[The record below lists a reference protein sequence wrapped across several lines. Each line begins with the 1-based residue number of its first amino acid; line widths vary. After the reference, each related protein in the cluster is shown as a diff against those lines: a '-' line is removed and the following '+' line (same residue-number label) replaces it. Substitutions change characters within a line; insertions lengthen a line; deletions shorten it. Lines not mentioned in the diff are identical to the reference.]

1 MINTHIEEQILRQ
14 EYRRCLEYVKDSH
27 FHTLYTNEKI
37 EHSFQVIGAGNYIM
51 KHEKYY
57 QGRDETFLRLAKLAY
72 LFHDIGRF
80 REICEL
86 FDLGIEHLSATK
98 LDHGAFG
105 AEFLSRLPQYDTPFL
120 LLPVKYHNKLIE
132 DYYNSA
138 EYHNLEKEK
147 KDITEILKLVRDADK
162 IANFHLITTRTE
174 ELKELFCPENARN
187 LPQNIQPEILEDFM
201 NEKAI
206 DLRKI
211 KTVCDRILNLLSWTY
226 DLNYLPSFV
235 FCSKLNCFDKMLN
248 ILKTCNPDNK
258 TQEKV
263 EKKLKSFIT
272 KQYKAL
278 SSN

>member
-1 MINTHIEEQILRQ
+1 
-14 EYRRCLEYVKDSH
+14 
-27 FHTLYTNEKI
+27 
-37 EHSFQVIGAGNYIM
+37 M
-51 KHEKYY
+51 KTIIIPPNIIIWK
-57 QGRDETFLRLAKLAY
+57 R
-72 LFHDIGRF
+72 
-80 REICEL
+80 
-86 FDLGIEHLSATK
+86 
-98 LDHGAFG
+98 
-105 AEFLSRLPQYDTPFL
+105 
-120 LLPVKYHNKLIE
+120 
-132 DYYNSA
+132 
-138 EYHNLEKEK
+138 K

-263 EKKLKSFIT
+263 EK
-272 KQYKAL
+272 
-278 SSN
+278 N